1 MGFNTIR
8 RELFLRSENL
18 VLVRVVTWM
27 LCRSHCLEC
36 FSDNTCCMQCVPEAR
51 YMLEWVWPGW
61 KYCCFQTLLCL
72 AHVLDVLHGERT
84 QICWWSIAREFS
96 WKMVNM
102 FWPLGALGWGWVSSS
117 PQWNQS
123 TCTVSAEPSVGGE
136 VNLHPNIRGSH
147 EAALKAKRKWR
158 DGWGFSPASSRSHL
172 QSTPLL
178 NRLWHPSSSRGSG
191 ISGFCHSAWCKFIF
205 WKSTAIWILVL
216 KGSDECSPGD
226 DKPFCSWTYSLHM
239 SLVFV
244 TFPQQLWGLKTG
256 QGGAE
261 FLRLLHQSGYQSFN
275 SPLNSVELWMKLRQQ
290 RWCVCHFAKEENSP
304 LCSQKGMVLAEMN
317 TV

>member
-1 MGFNTIR
+1 MGFNAIR

-18 VLVRVVTWM
+18 VFVRVVTWM
-27 LCRSHCLEC
+27 LCRSHFLEC

-51 YMLEWVWPGW
+51 HMLEWVWPGW

-102 FWPLGALGWGWVSSS
+102 FWSVGALGWAWVSSS

-226 DKPFCSWTYSLHM
+226 DKPFCSWTYSLHE
-239 SLVFV
+239 SCFCNLSSTTLRAKNWAGRNWISQVI
-244 TFPQQLWGLKTG
+244 TSIWIPKLQQSSKQCGTLDET
-256 QGGAE
+256 
-261 FLRLLHQSGYQSFN
+261 
-275 SPLNSVELWMKLRQQ
+275 
-290 RWCVCHFAKEENSP
+290 
-304 LCSQKGMVLAEMN
+304 
-317 TV
+317 